1 MHRDGSTVK
10 VLPYQCTE
18 GVEMKKLWIAV
29 VDMNW
34 FPQIPD
40 WVVDDVKSI
49 WSSVPF
55 AAPKI

>member
-1 MHRDGSTVK
+1 M
-10 VLPYQCTE
+10 LPYQCTE